1 MGFFDRYLGRWL
13 RRPCATRSRCADSR
27 SDEVRLLRVP
37 RAVLLAFSIAAGA
50 SGCVPTLNDLGIHS
64 ARALALE
71 YGLEAV
77 DRRDFGQARRFTA
90 GARFQGIDEAG
101 DGAIVECLGRE
112 DPDGAR
118 TGILAAL
125 DREIVFVSS
134 KLAARPKLDEDGT
147 WVLGAPRRIHSYRA
161 LHPVPASPS
170 AAAASAAFEEA
181 FVAHPEDRRVRG
193 SARCCS
199 GPR

>member
-1 MGFFDRYLGRWL
+1 M
-13 RRPCATRSRCADSR
+13 
-27 SDEVRLLRVP
+27 V
-37 RAVLLAFSIAAGA
+37 SIPILV
-50 SGCVPTLNDLGIHS
+50 SGCVPTPSELGIHS

-77 DRRDFGQARRFTA
+77 DRRDFEQARRFVA
-90 GARFQGIDEAG
+90 GARFQGIDDAG
-101 DGAIVECLGRE
+101 DGAIVEGLERK
-112 DPDGAR
+112 DPGGAR
-118 TGILAAL
+118 AGILAAL
-125 DREIVFVSS
+125 DCEIVFVSG

-147 WVLGAPRRIHSYRA
+147 WALGVLKRIHSYRA
-161 LHPVPASPS
+161 LHPAPASPS

-181 FVAHPEDRRVRG
+181 FVAHPEDHRVRG